1 MPNDG
6 HNPLILSNSSH
17 INFLCCGD
25 SSFMLDPNYSRKTF
39 NHVNDEESKTADL
52 RSCLTAFDPDFT
64 YSPLTLMCYVLNPSK
79 PEKIKKIRIAFDN
92 CSTITVVKKSL
103 AEELDLEGP
112 SVELTFT
119 GTGGGKNS
127 FSDNKDVRLKLRDI
141 FGLLETDEIQAV
153 TLPKVSAGSQKI
165 NIDPAEFDYLS
176 DIKDFTEILPQSER
190 SFKKHGEVQLLLG
203 LPWETLYGC
212 KSTTVSPHGPPM
224 PNAIHTGFGSCLSVS
239 NYHHTYNHQNQL
251 LDPDLTTFMRLDII
265 GISDFPDQNQD
276 RTFDELLAEEIIRK
290 STTYDEEKREYSSVL
305 PWKRDEKDLPIKIQ
319 ETNKG
324 VALATAFQWLKKLL
338 RKNPELVEPWMQTY
352 SDMLENGFSEKVSE
366 QDLLKTDCF
375 HYIQTFP
382 IVQPNKETHKV
393 RLVFAAN
400 QKMKMS
406 QKSLNEHLLQGPNN
420 LNDLVKLV
428 LKMRLYPWIFLLDI
442 SRMYNRFKLHVE
454 DRDYMRFFALKNVN
468 GQNQFES
475 HRMSSFPFGANSS
488 PFVCCHLLK
497 EHTKKFFEDPE
508 LREAA
513 QQIYLNTYMDDIILG
528 SFSEKSLLELV
539 KKARKILEKATLPT
553 YKYVSNSLKTLKEFP
568 DECLSKKDRVSIL
581 GTYWSQK
588 EDVLTFNLMKSTETE
603 LKIQEDDSEVSVE
616 SGSKDATTTGS
627 TTGTATAPAS
637 TTVTANAA
645 DSTTVYTKRQ
655 VLSIVAQIFDSTGLV
670 TPYVLIPKLIL
681 QSCWKLKL
689 LWDEPLPSELQER
702 FEEFMAEL
710 PKLASIS
717 IKRGLL
723 PTTKS
728 KLVEICAFGDASA
741 EAYGCA
747 VYAIAKDDTL
757 GLKSNLVFSKSR
769 VRPLG
774 KRLQS
779 LEEELSICRLELL
792 GALIACKA
800 AHFCKEAFEN
810 VDDIKI
816 KFFSD
821 SQVTLW
827 RLQNPYNNYKVFVA
841 NRLKTIQQLSSPS
854 DWYYVST
861 GENPADLASRGEK
874 LEELM
879 SSSLWLNGPE
889 FLVNPETN
897 YENMKINSIQM
908 TREANR
914 LLKEETKCSTPYFN
928 HQVFSAQT
936 TLMSNQLD
944 LIDPVD
950 TELMNEDFEMFYLR
964 IDLTEPH
971 KNGLLQKFQSWNKL
985 LRVVARVQL
994 FIKSCQK
1001 GWAVK
1006 VRKKPSKSD
1015 LIGMKIH
1022 ESEKNRKV
1030 LNDHLLSSEQLCE
1043 AMKFLFRLSQYLSFK
1058 SEIVAVKAGEHSE
1071 ERKQPLSRKSN
1082 LYGLRAFHDKKDC
1095 LIRMHSRVP
1104 ASNLIILP
1112 RNNRI
1117 SELFVYHQHV
1127 LNNHVGVNG
1136 LRARIE
1142 KIAYLVGGR
1151 CEYKRILKGCVCRPP
1166 KRLYQE
1172 MSDLPIE
1179 RIPLTLHSHEYLAL
1193 DYLGPWYYYE
1203 NPKAKGRKCYGLI
1216 ITCLVTRHVHVELVK
1231 SCSTDAFFLGLR
1243 AYVALYGTFQKCF
1256 SDNATYFKQAN
1267 KEIKKLLKKV
1277 DFGLIKRK
1285 VNQEFEAE
1293 FWTFN
1298 CPESP
1303 WKLAVIES
1311 CVKLIKVAMDKALQF
1326 TYKTAK
1332 TPCFFDFDNLRIVSL
1347 ELANLINDRPL
1358 TVITENDSG
1367 VATEV
1372 HVSPNYLCRGR
1383 NSHGILPIQAQ
1394 FQELIASTAF
1404 DVKKLYQDR
1413 KRLINFFW
1421 SEFQSGYQRNLKF
1434 TPRWLEKFDLEIPK
1448 DTFVLLREKNFKAG
1462 RLLPAR
1468 VINVIRRKN
1477 GSISRFD
1484 LKTSEHK
1491 TIIQRDIREC
1501 YLTEFDF
1508 LRLKQEAKKC
1518 LLKDKSEVRE
1528 EKSPLEVPI
1537 SQVLQTVLLGPE
1549 KIQCPPSAR
1558 SERIHPM
1565 LQF

>member
-6 HNPLILSNSSH
+6 PLMLSNSSH
-17 INFLCCGD
+17 INFQCCGD
-25 SSFMLDPNYSRKTF
+25 GSFMLDPNYSRKTF
-39 NHVNDEESKTADL
+39 NYVNDEEPKTADL

-64 YSPLTLMCYVLNPSK
+64 YSPLTLMCYVLNPNK

-112 SVELTFT
+112 SVDLTFT

-127 FSDNKDVRLKLRDI
+127 FSDNKDVRLKLRDV

-203 LPWETLYGC
+203 LPWETFYGC

-224 PNAIHTGFGSCLSVS
+224 PNAVHTGFGSCLSVS

-251 LDPDLTTFMRLDII
+251 QDPDLTMFMRLDII
-265 GISDFPDQNQD
+265 GINDFPDQNQN
-276 RTFDELLAEEIIRK
+276 RTFDELLAEKIIRK
-290 STTYDEEKREYSSVL
+290 FTTYDKEKREYSSVL

-324 VALATAFQWLKKLL
+324 VAYATAYQWLKKLL
-338 RKNPELVEPWMQTY
+338 RKNPELVEPWMLSY
-352 SDMLENGFSEKVSE
+352 SDMLENGFSEKVPE

-382 IVQPNKETHKV
+382 VEQPHKETHKV

-400 QKMKMS
+400 QKMKES
-406 QKSLNEHLLQGPNN
+406 KKSLNEYLLQGPNN

-428 LKMRLYPWIFLLDI
+428 LRVRMYPWIFIMDI
-442 SRMYNRFKLHVE
+442 SRMYHRFKLQKE
-454 DRDYMRFFALKNVN
+454 DRDYLRFFALKKVN
-468 GQNQFES
+468 GQFQFES
-475 HRMSSFPFGANSS
+475 QRMSSFPFGTTSS
-488 PFVCCHLLK
+488 PFVCCFLLK
-497 EHTKKFFEDPE
+497 EHTKPFLEDPE
-508 LREAA
+508 MAEAA
-513 QQIYLNTYMDDIILG
+513 KQICLNTYMDDIVLG
-528 SFSEKSLLELV
+528 GFSEKSLLELV
-539 KKARKILEKATLPT
+539 KKARKILEEATLPT
-553 YKYVSNSLKTLKEFP
+553 YKYVSNSEKTLKEFP
-568 DECLSKKDRVSIL
+568 EECIAKKDKVSIL

-588 EDVLTFNLMKSTETE
+588 DDVLTFNLMKPMEAE
-603 LKIQEDDSEVSVE
+603 LKAEETKSEIDDVLVSQNAT
-616 SGSKDATTTGS
+616 DTTTTS
-627 TTGTATAPAS
+627 TTF
-637 TTVTANAA
+637 
-645 DSTTVYTKRQ
+645 TKRQ

-681 QSCWKLKL
+681 QTCWKLKL
-689 LWDEPLPSELQER
+689 PWDEPLPSELNER
-702 FEEFMAEL
+702 FEEFMTEL

-717 IKRGLL
+717 IKRCLL
-723 PTTKS
+723 PTPKS
-728 KLVEICAFGDASA
+728 KLVGICAFGDASA
-741 EAYGCA
+741 EAYGAA
-747 VYAIAKDDTL
+747 VYAIAKDDIF
-757 GLKSNLVFSKSR
+757 GLRSNLIFSKSR

-800 AHFCKEAFEN
+800 AHFCKEAFKN
-810 VDDIKI
+810 VDDIQL

-841 NRLKTIQQLSSPS
+841 NRLKTIQQLSKPS
-854 DWYYVST
+854 DWFYVST
-861 GENPADLASRGEK
+861 AENPADLASRGEK

-950 TELMNEDFEMFYLR
+950 TKLMNEDFEMFYLR
-964 IDLTEPH
+964 SDLKEPH

-1006 VRKKPSKSD
+1006 VMKKPSKSD
-1015 LIGMKIH
+1015 LIGMKIQ
-1022 ESEKNRKV
+1022 ETEKNREA

-1071 ERKQPLSRKSN
+1071 EKEQPLSRKSN
-1082 LYGLRAFHDKKDC
+1082 LYRLRPFYDKEDC

-1112 RNNRI
+1112 RNSRI

-1193 DYLGPWYYYE
+1193 DYLGPWYFYK

-1231 SCSTDAFFLGLR
+1231 SCSTDAFLLGLR

-1277 DFGLIKRK
+1277 DFGLIKRRI
-1285 VNQEFEAE
+1285 NQEFEAE

-1311 CVKLIKVAMDKALQF
+1311 CVKLVKVAMDKALQF
-1326 TYKTAK
+1326 TYRTSK

-1394 FQELIASTAF
+1394 FQELIASSAF

-1508 LRLKQEAKKC
+1508 LRLKQEAQKC

-1537 SQVLQTVLLGPE
+1537 SQVLQTVLSGPE

>member
-6 HNPLILSNSSH
+6 PLMLSNSSH
-17 INFLCCGD
+17 INFQCCGD
-25 SSFMLDPNYSRKTF
+25 GSFMLDPNYSRKTF
-39 NHVNDEESKTADL
+39 NYVNDEEPKTADL

-64 YSPLTLMCYVLNPSK
+64 YSPLTLMCYVLNPNK

-112 SVELTFT
+112 SVDLTFT

-127 FSDNKDVRLKLRDI
+127 FSDNKDVRLKLRDV

-203 LPWETLYGC
+203 LPWETFYGC

-224 PNAIHTGFGSCLSVS
+224 PNAVHTGFGSCLSVS

-251 LDPDLTTFMRLDII
+251 QDPDLTMFMRLDII
-265 GISDFPDQNQD
+265 GINDFPDQNQN
-276 RTFDELLAEEIIRK
+276 RTFDELLAEKIIRK
-290 STTYDEEKREYSSVL
+290 FTTYDKEKREYSSVL

-324 VALATAFQWLKKLL
+324 VAYATAYQWLKKLL
-338 RKNPELVEPWMQTY
+338 RKNPELVEPWMLSY
-352 SDMLENGFSEKVSE
+352 SDMLENGFSEKVPE
-366 QDLLKTDCF
+366 QDLLKTECF

-382 IVQPNKETHKV
+382 VEQPHKETHKV

-400 QKMKMS
+400 QKMKES
-406 QKSLNEHLLQGPNN
+406 KKSLNEYLLQGPNN

-428 LKMRLYPWIFLLDI
+428 LRVRMYPWIFIMDI
-442 SRMYNRFKLHVE
+442 SRMYHRFKLQKE
-454 DRDYMRFFALKNVN
+454 DRDYLRFFALKKVN
-468 GQNQFES
+468 GQFQFES
-475 HRMSSFPFGANSS
+475 QRMSSFPFGTTSS
-488 PFVCCHLLK
+488 PFVCCFLLK
-497 EHTKKFFEDPE
+497 EHTKPFLEDPE
-508 LREAA
+508 MAEAA
-513 QQIYLNTYMDDIILG
+513 KQICLNTYMDDIVLG
-528 SFSEKSLLELV
+528 GFSEKSLLELV
-539 KKARKILEKATLPT
+539 KKARKILEEATLPT
-553 YKYVSNSLKTLKEFP
+553 YKYVSNSEKTLKEFP
-568 DECLSKKDRVSIL
+568 EECIAKKDKVSIL

-588 EDVLTFNLMKSTETE
+588 DDVLTFNLMKPMEAE
-603 LKIQEDDSEVSVE
+603 LKAEETKSEIDDGLVSQNAT
-616 SGSKDATTTGS
+616 DTTTTS
-627 TTGTATAPAS
+627 TTF
-637 TTVTANAA
+637 
-645 DSTTVYTKRQ
+645 TKRQ

-681 QSCWKLKL
+681 QTCWKLKL
-689 LWDEPLPSELQER
+689 PWDEPLPSELNER
-702 FEEFMAEL
+702 FEEFMTEL

-717 IKRGLL
+717 IKRCLL
-723 PTTKS
+723 PTPKS
-728 KLVEICAFGDASA
+728 KLVGICAFGDASA
-741 EAYGCA
+741 EAYGAA
-747 VYAIAKDDTL
+747 VYAIAKDDIF
-757 GLKSNLVFSKSR
+757 GLRSNLIFSKSR

-800 AHFCKEAFEN
+800 AHFCKEAFKN
-810 VDDIKI
+810 VDDIQL

-841 NRLKTIQQLSSPS
+841 NRLKTIQQLSKPS
-854 DWYYVST
+854 DWFYVST
-861 GENPADLASRGEK
+861 AENPADLASRGEK

-950 TELMNEDFEMFYLR
+950 TKLMNEDFEMFYLR
-964 IDLTEPH
+964 SDLKEPH

-1006 VRKKPSKSD
+1006 VMKKPSKSD
-1015 LIGMKIH
+1015 LIGMKIQ
-1022 ESEKNRKV
+1022 ETEKNREA

-1071 ERKQPLSRKSN
+1071 EKEQPLSRKSN
-1082 LYGLRAFHDKKDC
+1082 LYRLRPFYDKEDC

-1112 RNNRI
+1112 RNSRI

-1193 DYLGPWYYYE
+1193 DYLGPWYFYK

-1231 SCSTDAFFLGLR
+1231 SCSTDAFLLGLR

-1277 DFGLIKRK
+1277 DFGLIKRRI
-1285 VNQEFEAE
+1285 NQEFEAE

-1311 CVKLIKVAMDKALQF
+1311 CVKLVKVAMDKALQF
-1326 TYKTAK
+1326 TYRTSK

-1394 FQELIASTAF
+1394 FQELIASSAF

-1508 LRLKQEAKKC
+1508 LRLKQEAQKC

-1537 SQVLQTVLLGPE
+1537 SQVLQTVLSGPE

>member
-6 HNPLILSNSSH
+6 PLMLSNSSH
-17 INFLCCGD
+17 INFQCCGD
-25 SSFMLDPNYSRKTF
+25 GSFMLDPNYSRKTF
-39 NHVNDEESKTADL
+39 NYVNDEEPKTADL

-64 YSPLTLMCYVLNPSK
+64 YSPLTLMCYVLNPNK

-112 SVELTFT
+112 SVDLTFT

-127 FSDNKDVRLKLRDI
+127 FSDNKDVRLKLRDV

-203 LPWETLYGC
+203 LPWETFYGC

-224 PNAIHTGFGSCLSVS
+224 PNAVHTGFGSCLSVS

-251 LDPDLTTFMRLDII
+251 QDPDLTMFMRLDII
-265 GISDFPDQNQD
+265 GINDFPDQNQN
-276 RTFDELLAEEIIRK
+276 RTFDELLAEKIIRK
-290 STTYDEEKREYSSVL
+290 FTTYDKEKREYSSVL

-324 VALATAFQWLKKLL
+324 VAYATAYQWLKKLL
-338 RKNPELVEPWMQTY
+338 RKNPELVEPWMLSY
-352 SDMLENGFSEKVSE
+352 SDMLENGFSEKVPE
-366 QDLLKTDCF
+366 QDLLKTECF

-382 IVQPNKETHKV
+382 VEQPHKETHKV

-400 QKMKMS
+400 QKMKES
-406 QKSLNEHLLQGPNN
+406 KKSLNEYLLQGPNN

-428 LKMRLYPWIFLLDI
+428 LRVRMYPWIFIMDI
-442 SRMYNRFKLHVE
+442 SRMYHRFKLQKE
-454 DRDYMRFFALKNVN
+454 DRDYLRFFALKKVN
-468 GQNQFES
+468 GQFQFES
-475 HRMSSFPFGANSS
+475 QRMSSFPFGTTSS
-488 PFVCCHLLK
+488 PFVCCFLLK
-497 EHTKKFFEDPE
+497 EHTKPFLEDPE
-508 LREAA
+508 MAEAA
-513 QQIYLNTYMDDIILG
+513 KQICLNTYMDDIVLG
-528 SFSEKSLLELV
+528 GFSEKSLLELV
-539 KKARKILEKATLPT
+539 KKARKILEEATLPT
-553 YKYVSNSLKTLKEFP
+553 YKYVSNSEKTLKEFP
-568 DECLSKKDRVSIL
+568 EECIAKKDKVSIL

-588 EDVLTFNLMKSTETE
+588 DDVLTFNLMKPMEAE
-603 LKIQEDDSEVSVE
+603 LKAEETKSEIDDVLVSQNAT
-616 SGSKDATTTGS
+616 DTTTTS
-627 TTGTATAPAS
+627 TTF
-637 TTVTANAA
+637 
-645 DSTTVYTKRQ
+645 TKRQ

-681 QSCWKLKL
+681 QTCWKLKL
-689 LWDEPLPSELQER
+689 PWDEPLPSELNER
-702 FEEFMAEL
+702 FEEFMTEL

-717 IKRGLL
+717 IKRCLL
-723 PTTKS
+723 PTPKS
-728 KLVEICAFGDASA
+728 KLVGICAFGDASA
-741 EAYGCA
+741 EAYGAA
-747 VYAIAKDDTL
+747 VYAIAKDDIF
-757 GLKSNLVFSKSR
+757 GLRSNLIFSKSR

-800 AHFCKEAFEN
+800 AHFCKEAFKN
-810 VDDIKI
+810 VDDIQL

-841 NRLKTIQQLSSPS
+841 NRLKTIQQLSKPS
-854 DWYYVST
+854 DWFYVST
-861 GENPADLASRGEK
+861 AENPADLASRGEK

-950 TELMNEDFEMFYLR
+950 TKLMNEDFEMFYLR
-964 IDLTEPH
+964 SDLKEPH

-1006 VRKKPSKSD
+1006 VMKKPSKSD
-1015 LIGMKIH
+1015 LIGMKIQ
-1022 ESEKNRKV
+1022 ETEKNREA

-1071 ERKQPLSRKSN
+1071 EKEQPLSRKSN
-1082 LYGLRAFHDKKDC
+1082 LYRLRPFYDKEDC

-1112 RNNRI
+1112 RNSRI

-1193 DYLGPWYYYE
+1193 DYLGPWYFYK

-1231 SCSTDAFFLGLR
+1231 SCSTDAFLLGLR

-1277 DFGLIKRK
+1277 DFGLIKRRI
-1285 VNQEFEAE
+1285 NQEFEAE

-1311 CVKLIKVAMDKALQF
+1311 CVKLVKVAMDKALQF
-1326 TYKTAK
+1326 TYRTSK

-1394 FQELIASTAF
+1394 FQELIASSAF

-1508 LRLKQEAKKC
+1508 LRLKQEAQKC

-1537 SQVLQTVLLGPE
+1537 SQVLQTVLSGPE

>member
-6 HNPLILSNSSH
+6 PLMLSNSSH
-17 INFLCCGD
+17 INFQCCGD
-25 SSFMLDPNYSRKTF
+25 GSFMLDPNYSRKTF
-39 NHVNDEESKTADL
+39 NYVNDEEPKTADL

-64 YSPLTLMCYVLNPSK
+64 YSPLTLMCYVLNPNK

-112 SVELTFT
+112 SVDLTFT

-127 FSDNKDVRLKLRDI
+127 FSDNKDVRLKLRDV

-203 LPWETLYGC
+203 LPWETFYGC

-224 PNAIHTGFGSCLSVS
+224 PNAVHTGFGSCLSVS

-251 LDPDLTTFMRLDII
+251 QDPDLTMFMRLDII
-265 GISDFPDQNQD
+265 GINDFPDQNQN
-276 RTFDELLAEEIIRK
+276 RTFDELLAEKIIRK
-290 STTYDEEKREYSSVL
+290 FTTYDKEKREYSSVL

-324 VALATAFQWLKKLL
+324 VALATAYQWLKKLL
-338 RKNPELVEPWMQTY
+338 RKNPELVEPWMLSY
-352 SDMLENGFSEKVSE
+352 SDMLENGFSEKVPE
-366 QDLLKTDCF
+366 QDLLKTECF

-382 IVQPNKETHKV
+382 VEQPHKETHKV

-400 QKMKMS
+400 QKMKES
-406 QKSLNEHLLQGPNN
+406 KKSLNEYLLQGPNN

-428 LKMRLYPWIFLLDI
+428 LRVRMYPWIFIMDI
-442 SRMYNRFKLHVE
+442 SRMYHRFKLQKE
-454 DRDYMRFFALKNVN
+454 DRDYLRFFALKKVN
-468 GQNQFES
+468 GQFQFES
-475 HRMSSFPFGANSS
+475 QRMSSFPFGTTSS
-488 PFVCCHLLK
+488 PFVCCFLLK
-497 EHTKKFFEDPE
+497 EHTKPFLEDPE
-508 LREAA
+508 MAEAA
-513 QQIYLNTYMDDIILG
+513 KQICLNTYMDDIVLG
-528 SFSEKSLLELV
+528 GFSEESLLELV
-539 KKARKILEKATLPT
+539 KKARKILEEATLPT
-553 YKYVSNSLKTLKEFP
+553 YKYVSNSEKTLKEFP
-568 DECLSKKDRVSIL
+568 EECIAKKDKVSIL

-588 EDVLTFNLMKSTETE
+588 DDVLTFNLMKPMEAE
-603 LKIQEDDSEVSVE
+603 LKAEETKSEIDDVLVSQNAT
-616 SGSKDATTTGS
+616 DTTTTS
-627 TTGTATAPAS
+627 TTF
-637 TTVTANAA
+637 
-645 DSTTVYTKRQ
+645 TKRQ

-681 QSCWKLKL
+681 QTCWKLKL
-689 LWDEPLPSELQER
+689 PWDEPLPSELNER
-702 FEEFMAEL
+702 FEEFMTEL

-717 IKRGLL
+717 IKRCLL
-723 PTTKS
+723 PTPKS
-728 KLVEICAFGDASA
+728 KLVGICAFGDASA
-741 EAYGCA
+741 EAYGAA
-747 VYAIAKDDTL
+747 VYAIAKDDIF
-757 GLKSNLVFSKSR
+757 GLRSNLIFSKSR

-800 AHFCKEAFEN
+800 AHFCKEAFKN
-810 VDDIKI
+810 VDDIQL

-841 NRLKTIQQLSSPS
+841 NRLKTIQQLSKPS
-854 DWYYVST
+854 DWFYVST
-861 GENPADLASRGEK
+861 AENPADLASRGEK

-950 TELMNEDFEMFYLR
+950 TKLMNEDFEMFYLR
-964 IDLTEPH
+964 SDLKEPH

-1006 VRKKPSKSD
+1006 VMKKPSKSD
-1015 LIGMKIH
+1015 LIGMKIQ
-1022 ESEKNRKV
+1022 EIEKNREV

-1071 ERKQPLSRKSN
+1071 EKEQPLSRKSN
-1082 LYGLRAFHDKKDC
+1082 LYRLRPFYDKEDC

-1112 RNNRI
+1112 RNSRI

-1193 DYLGPWYYYE
+1193 DYLGPWYFYK

-1231 SCSTDAFFLGLR
+1231 SCSTDAFLLGLR

-1277 DFGLIKRK
+1277 DFGLIKRRI
-1285 VNQEFEAE
+1285 NQEFEAE

-1311 CVKLIKVAMDKALQF
+1311 CVKLVKVAMDKALQF
-1326 TYKTAK
+1326 TYRTSK

-1394 FQELIASTAF
+1394 FQELIASSAF

-1508 LRLKQEAKKC
+1508 LRLKQEAQKC

-1537 SQVLQTVLLGPE
+1537 SQVLQTVLSGPE

>member
-6 HNPLILSNSSH
+6 PLMLSNSSH
-17 INFLCCGD
+17 INFQCCGD
-25 SSFMLDPNYSRKTF
+25 GSFMLDPNYSRKTF
-39 NHVNDEESKTADL
+39 NYVNDEEPKTADL

-64 YSPLTLMCYVLNPSK
+64 YSPLTLMCYVLNPNK

-112 SVELTFT
+112 SVDLTFT

-127 FSDNKDVRLKLRDI
+127 FSDNKDVRLKLRDV

-203 LPWETLYGC
+203 LPWETFYGC

-224 PNAIHTGFGSCLSVS
+224 PNAVHTGFGSCLSVS

-251 LDPDLTTFMRLDII
+251 QDPDLTMFMRLDII
-265 GISDFPDQNQD
+265 GINDFPDQNQN
-276 RTFDELLAEEIIRK
+276 RTFDELLAEKIIRK
-290 STTYDEEKREYSSVL
+290 FTTYDKEKREYSSVL

-324 VALATAFQWLKKLL
+324 VAYATAYQWLKKLL
-338 RKNPELVEPWMQTY
+338 RKNPELVEPWMLSY
-352 SDMLENGFSEKVSE
+352 SDMLENGFSEKVPE
-366 QDLLKTDCF
+366 QDLLKTECF

-382 IVQPNKETHKV
+382 VEQPHKETHKV

-400 QKMKMS
+400 QKMKES
-406 QKSLNEHLLQGPNN
+406 KKSLNEYLLQGPNN

-428 LKMRLYPWIFLLDI
+428 LRVRMYPWIFIMDI
-442 SRMYNRFKLHVE
+442 SRMYHRFKLQKE
-454 DRDYMRFFALKNVN
+454 DRDYLRFFALKKVN
-468 GQNQFES
+468 GQFQFES
-475 HRMSSFPFGANSS
+475 QRMSSFPFGTTSS
-488 PFVCCHLLK
+488 PFVCCFLLK
-497 EHTKKFFEDPE
+497 EHTKPFLEDPE
-508 LREAA
+508 MAEAA
-513 QQIYLNTYMDDIILG
+513 KQICLNTYMDDIVLG
-528 SFSEKSLLELV
+528 GFSEKSLLELV
-539 KKARKILEKATLPT
+539 KKARKILEEATLPT
-553 YKYVSNSLKTLKEFP
+553 YKYVSNSEKTLKEFP
-568 DECLSKKDRVSIL
+568 EECIAKKDKVSIL
-581 GTYWSQK
+581 GTYWCQK
-588 EDVLTFNLMKSTETE
+588 DDVLTFNLMKPMEAE
-603 LKIQEDDSEVSVE
+603 LKAEETKSEIDDVLVSQNAT
-616 SGSKDATTTGS
+616 DTTTTS
-627 TTGTATAPAS
+627 TTF
-637 TTVTANAA
+637 
-645 DSTTVYTKRQ
+645 TKRQ

-681 QSCWKLKL
+681 QTCWKLKL
-689 LWDEPLPSELQER
+689 PWDEPLPSELNER
-702 FEEFMAEL
+702 FEEFMTEL

-717 IKRGLL
+717 IKRCLL
-723 PTTKS
+723 PTPKS
-728 KLVEICAFGDASA
+728 KLVGICAFGDASA
-741 EAYGCA
+741 EAYGAA
-747 VYAIAKDDTL
+747 VYAIAKDDIF
-757 GLKSNLVFSKSR
+757 GLRSNLIFSKSR

-800 AHFCKEAFEN
+800 AHFCKEAFKN
-810 VDDIKI
+810 VDDIQL

-841 NRLKTIQQLSSPS
+841 NRLKTIQQLSKPS
-854 DWYYVST
+854 DWFYVST
-861 GENPADLASRGEK
+861 AENPADLASRGEK

-950 TELMNEDFEMFYLR
+950 TKLMNEDFEMFYLR
-964 IDLTEPH
+964 SDLKEPH

-1006 VRKKPSKSD
+1006 VMKKPSKSD
-1015 LIGMKIH
+1015 LIGMKIQ
-1022 ESEKNRKV
+1022 ETEKNREA

-1071 ERKQPLSRKSN
+1071 EKEQPLSRKSN
-1082 LYGLRAFHDKKDC
+1082 LYRLRPFYDKEDC

-1112 RNNRI
+1112 RNSRI

-1193 DYLGPWYYYE
+1193 DYLGPWYFYK

-1231 SCSTDAFFLGLR
+1231 SCSTDAFLLGLR

-1277 DFGLIKRK
+1277 DFGLIKRRI
-1285 VNQEFEAE
+1285 NQEFEAE

-1311 CVKLIKVAMDKALQF
+1311 CVKLVKVAMDKALQF
-1326 TYKTAK
+1326 TYRTSK

-1394 FQELIASTAF
+1394 FQELIASSAF

-1508 LRLKQEAKKC
+1508 LRLKQEAQKC

-1537 SQVLQTVLLGPE
+1537 SQVLQTVLSGPE

>member
-1 MPNDG
+1 MKP
-6 HNPLILSNSSH
+6 I
-17 INFLCCGD
+17 
-25 SSFMLDPNYSRKTF
+25 
-39 NHVNDEESKTADL
+39 EAESKSKEAD
-52 RSCLTAFDPDFT
+52 
-64 YSPLTLMCYVLNPSK
+64 SK
-79 PEKIKKIRIAFDN
+79 
-92 CSTITVVKKSL
+92 
-103 AEELDLEGP
+103 
-112 SVELTFT
+112 
-119 GTGGGKNS
+119 
-127 FSDNKDVRLKLRDI
+127 
-141 FGLLETDEIQAV
+141 
-153 TLPKVSAGSQKI
+153 
-165 NIDPAEFDYLS
+165 
-176 DIKDFTEILPQSER
+176 
-190 SFKKHGEVQLLLG
+190 
-203 LPWETLYGC
+203 
-212 KSTTVSPHGPPM
+212 
-224 PNAIHTGFGSCLSVS
+224 
-239 NYHHTYNHQNQL
+239 
-251 LDPDLTTFMRLDII
+251 
-265 GISDFPDQNQD
+265 
-276 RTFDELLAEEIIRK
+276 
-290 STTYDEEKREYSSVL
+290 
-305 PWKRDEKDLPIKIQ
+305 
-319 ETNKG
+319 
-324 VALATAFQWLKKLL
+324 
-338 RKNPELVEPWMQTY
+338 
-352 SDMLENGFSEKVSE
+352 
-366 QDLLKTDCF
+366 
-375 HYIQTFP
+375 
-382 IVQPNKETHKV
+382 
-393 RLVFAAN
+393 
-400 QKMKMS
+400 
-406 QKSLNEHLLQGPNN
+406 
-420 LNDLVKLV
+420 
-428 LKMRLYPWIFLLDI
+428 
-442 SRMYNRFKLHVE
+442 
-454 DRDYMRFFALKNVN
+454 
-468 GQNQFES
+468 
-475 HRMSSFPFGANSS
+475 
-488 PFVCCHLLK
+488 
-497 EHTKKFFEDPE
+497 
-508 LREAA
+508 
-513 QQIYLNTYMDDIILG
+513 
-528 SFSEKSLLELV
+528 
-539 KKARKILEKATLPT
+539 
-553 YKYVSNSLKTLKEFP
+553 
-568 DECLSKKDRVSIL
+568 
-581 GTYWSQK
+581 
-588 EDVLTFNLMKSTETE
+588 
-603 LKIQEDDSEVSVE
+603 VSVE
-616 SGSKDATTTGS
+616 SGSKSTTT
-627 TTGTATAPAS
+627 TATASAS
-637 TTVTANAA
+637 TTVTANAT
-645 DSTTVYTKRQ
+645 DSTAGYTKRQ

-689 LWDEPLPSELQER
+689 SWDEPLPSELNEK
-702 FEEFMAEL
+702 FEEFMSEL

-717 IKRGLL
+717 IKRCLL
-723 PTTKS
+723 PTPKS
-728 KLVEICAFGDASA
+728 KLVGICAFGDASA
-741 EAYGCA
+741 EAYGAA
-747 VYAIAKDDTL
+747 VYAIAKDDIF
-757 GLKSNLVFSKSR
+757 GLRSNLIFSKSR

-800 AHFCKEAFEN
+800 AHFCKEAFKNIE
-810 VDDIKI
+810 DIQL

-827 RLQNPYNNYKVFVA
+827 RIQNPYNNYKVFVA
-841 NRLKTIQQLSSPS
+841 NRLKTIQQLSKPS
-854 DWYYVST
+854 DWFYVST
-861 GENPADLASRGEK
+861 ADNPADLASRGEK

-889 FLVNPETN
+889 FLVNPKTN

-950 TELMNEDFEMFYLR
+950 TELVNEDFKLFYLR

-971 KNGLLQKFQSWNKL
+971 KNGLLHKFQSWNKL

-994 FIKSCQK
+994 FIKSCKK

-1006 VRKKPSKSD
+1006 VMKKPSKSD
-1015 LIGMKIH
+1015 LIGMKIQ

-1058 SEIVAVKAGEHSE
+1058 SEIVALKAEEQSE
-1071 ERKQPLSRKSN
+1071 ERKQPLSRTSN
-1082 LYGLRAFHDKKDC
+1082 LYRLRAFYDKKDC

-1104 ASNLIILP
+1104 ASNLIILA

-1151 CEYKRILKGCVCRPP
+1151 CEYKRIVKGCVCRPP

-1179 RIPLTLHSHEYLAL
+1179 RIPLTLHSHEYIAL
-1193 DYLGPWYYYE
+1193 DYLGPWFFYE

-1326 TYKTAK
+1326 TYRTAK

-1358 TVITENDSG
+1358 SVINENDSG
-1367 VATEV
+1367 IATEV

-1394 FQELIASTAF
+1394 FQELIASSAF

-1421 SEFQSGYQRNLKF
+1421 SEFQSSYQRNLKF

-1448 DTFVLLREKNFKAG
+1448 DTFVLLKEKNFKAG

-1518 LLKDKSEVRE
+1518 LLKDKSEVRK
-1528 EKSPLEVPI
+1528 EKTPLEVPI
-1537 SQVLQTVLLGPE
+1537 SQVLQTVLLGSE

-1558 SERIHPM
+1558 SERIYPM